1 MIIRRIKRV
10 IIRMKELAVRHRE
23 SQNFYKKNRRN
34 WERGVLGETPI
45 YIAYT
50 LYGIYEGL
58 YGCLLFAKG
67 MEETSKY
74 KVIALTSK
82 PDSLFR
88 KICKSFY
95 VNYMLLYQV
104 SLCHFAKLLCETL
117 KMSKQIS
124 SGRDLLD
131 YQYKGIK
138 IGPSTYDTILLKTGK
153 CTYEGEKSFKVLKI
167 FFDSILLVDRLTDIF
182 AYDSRSVC
190 IVMEEAYEAEIY
202 RRVAKEYG
210 GKILWVSQMLK
221 EYRDQNGQITTY
233 YDNALK
239 REIGEKLDETREKYD
254 YVCEVDK
261 QLTGYYQNGNTEGIR
276 GRILSGS
283 AVKNKITRTKG
294 EIIEELNLDSA
305 KKNVF
310 IFAQC
315 MTDGPHACYKLLYQ
329 DYFVWLKRTL
339 EIASNVKS
347 VNWIVKFHPDRFR
360 RFGQEKD
367 TELIRKQFEK
377 MDNIYFFPD
386 DYSLLSAQEL
396 ADVIITARGK
406 VGEEMSCYGI
416 PIITAGSPCY
426 SVWGYTYTFNTVSE
440 YERCLSEI
448 DKVDRLNSDKI
459 DMAKCVFYA
468 HSLSSY
474 YIWDDDLGEKL
485 DKSVQARK
493 NGRLSSRVIDTNFL
507 REMSSN
513 HIIETMK
520 KSHIYQSGYH
530 YANESKGDIL

>member
-1 MIIRRIKRV
+1 
-10 IIRMKELAVRHRE
+10 MKELAVRHRE

-104 SLCHFAKLLCETL
+104 SLCHFSKLLCETL
-117 KMSKQIS
+117 KMSKRIS

-138 IGPSTYDTILLKTGK
+138 IGPSTYDTILVKTGI

-167 FFDSILLVDRLTDIF
+167 FFNSILLVDRLTDIF
-182 AYDSRSVC
+182 AHNSHSVC

-210 GKILWVSQMLK
+210 GKIIWVNQMLK

-239 REIGEKLDETREKYD
+239 REIGEKLNETREKYD

-261 QLTGYYQNGNTEGIR
+261 QLTGYYQNGNTEGIK
-276 GRILSGS
+276 GRVLSGD
-283 AVKNKITRTKG
+283 AVKNKITKTKKD
-294 EIIEELNLDSA
+294 IIDELGLDA
-305 KKNVF
+305 NRKNVIVF
-310 IFAQC
+310 SHC

-339 EIASNVKS
+339 EIASNIKD

-360 RFGQEKD
+360 RFGEIRD
-367 TELIRKQFEK
+367 TELIREKFEK
-377 MDNIYFFPD
+377 VDNIYFFPD

-426 SVWGYTYTFNTVSE
+426 SVWGYTYTFDEVSE

-448 DKVDRLNSDKI
+448 NKIDRLNSDKI

-468 HSLSSY
+468 HSLASN
-474 YIWDDDLGEKL
+474 YIWDDYLGETL
-485 DKSVQARK
+485 DNLAKARK
-493 NGRLSSRVIDTNFL
+493 YGKSSRRVLDINFL
-507 REMSSN
+507 REMSSDN
-513 HIIETMK
+513 MIEMMK
-520 KSHIYQSGYH
+520 KSHVYREGVC
-530 YANESKGDIL
+530 YATESK